1 MRLKRLVGLTAAAT
15 FLALVGM
22 VRGCTTTTRPANAA
36 NREAAE
42 RTNRTDA
49 ANRESSSRYSAP
61 KSGPGSL
68 EGR

>member
-1 MRLKRLVGLTAAAT
+1 MKAFINRALGGAVLCWVLAAA
-15 FLALVGM
+15 
-22 VRGCTTTTRPANAA
+22 GCTTTTRPANAA

-42 RTNRTDA
+42 RGSRTDA
-49 ANRESSSRYSAP
+49 ANRETDSRYSAP